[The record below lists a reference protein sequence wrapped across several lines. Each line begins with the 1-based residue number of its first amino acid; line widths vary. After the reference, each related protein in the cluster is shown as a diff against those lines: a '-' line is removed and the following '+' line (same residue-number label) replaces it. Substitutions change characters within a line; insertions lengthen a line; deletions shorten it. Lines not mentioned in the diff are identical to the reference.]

1 MLQSLRWRHWHTGG
15 PVTVTP
21 NWASSLV
28 NRISARPLIGLKRC
42 QQLMFDVLWLLV
54 LKLVS
59 SFISQSKLYLRLYW
73 KKRKLESGQSP
84 CIYTLYQVN
93 LQKPTR
99 TSVIFGE
106 GEIRHQNIKYVNMNE
121 YKMLYASL
129 LEEKHS
135 SNLKI
140 DA

>member
-1 MLQSLRWRHWHTGG
+1 MSYTSFDRCSNHWDEGIDIQEALSLATG
-15 PVTVTP
+15 P

-54 LKLVS
+54 LKFVA
-59 SFISQSKLYLRLYW
+59 SFISQSKIYLRLYW

-121 YKMLYASL
+121 
-129 LEEKHS
+129 
-135 SNLKI
+135 
-140 DA
+140 